1 MELGS
6 EERGTMMPSLNV
18 LLALMALDT
27 GGAET
32 HVVGLA
38 QELKKRGHR
47 VVVASQGGC
56 LEEELLAAGIQHY
69 QVPLGSRA
77 PWDMLRGFRL
87 MTRLVSQEKIDVIHA
102 HARIPAWVGHFVSLC
117 TRRPMVTT
125 AHGIYSAN
133 LGMRALTVWGSQVVA
148 VSSDV
153 KAHLVRNFA
162 VAGDKITVIPNGVD
176 TERFSPRVDPSPVL
190 AEFGLAPEGPKLVY
204 VSRLSGA
211 RGEIALRVIEAVPEL
226 LRHYPALKVLI
237 VGEGDKLPEVKR
249 WAEKVNQD
257 FKTQAIRVTGAR
269 TDTAAL
275 LATATV
281 VIGVG
286 RVILEGMAS
295 AKPVVIA
302 GEAGFMGV
310 LTPENLE
317 LAKKHNFSGRG
328 TEQPTRADA
337 ITAAVD
343 RLLKNPA
350 QAAELGA
357 FGREIVLREFSLPHM
372 TQEVER
378 VYYKAL
384 GRSQDAADR

>member
-1 MELGS
+1 
-6 EERGTMMPSLNV
+6 MPSLNV
-18 LLALMALDT
+18 LLALMALET

-56 LEEELLAAGIQHY
+56 LEDELLTAGIKHF
-69 QVPLGSRA
+69 QVPLHSRA

-87 MTRLVSQEKIDVIHA
+87 MARLVEEEKIDIIHA
-102 HARIPAWVGHFVSLC
+102 HARIPAWVGHFVSIL

-133 LGMRALTVWGSQVVA
+133 LGMRALTAWGNEVIA

-153 KAHLVRNFA
+153 KAHLVKNFGVDA
-162 VAGDKITVIPNGVD
+162 DKVTVIPNGVD
-176 TERFSPRVDPSPVL
+176 TVRFAPGVDPAPVL
-190 AEFGLAPEGPKLVY
+190 TEFQLLPDDPKVVY

-211 RGEIALRVIEAVPEL
+211 RGEIALRVIEAVPQL
-226 LRHYPALKVLI
+226 LRRYPTLKTFI
-237 VGEGDKLPEVKR
+237 IGEGDKLPEVRR

-257 FKTQAIRVTGAR
+257 FKTQAVLVTGAR

-275 LATATV
+275 VAPATV

-295 AKPVVIA
+295 GKPVVVA
-302 GEAGFMGV
+302 GEAGFMGLV
-310 LTPENLE
+310 TPENLD

-328 TEQPTRADA
+328 TEQPTRADL

-343 RLLKNPA
+343 KVLKNPEY
-350 QAAELGA
+350 AAELGS
-357 FGREIVLREFSLPHM
+357 FGRQIVVSEFSLPRM
-372 TQEVER
+372 ATEVER
-378 VYYKAL
+378 VYYRVL
-384 GRSQDAADR
+384 GRSDDALVR